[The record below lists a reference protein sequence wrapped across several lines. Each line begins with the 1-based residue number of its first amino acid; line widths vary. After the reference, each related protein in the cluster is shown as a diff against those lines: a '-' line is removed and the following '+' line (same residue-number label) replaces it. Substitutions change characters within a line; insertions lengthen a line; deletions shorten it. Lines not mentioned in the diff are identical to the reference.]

1 MEILFG
7 RNPVLESLRAGR
19 RRARRLFLAEG
30 VQEEGTVSDLLA
42 AARTRE
48 VPVHRVPRSE
58 LDRLIQGA
66 NHQGVALE
74 AASYPYAAVPDM
86 LSAAAAAG
94 EPPFLLL
101 LDLLQDPQNVGT
113 LLRTAE
119 AVGVHG
125 VVLQRRRA
133 VGITP
138 AVVNASSGAVEHLLV
153 AQETNLNHTMEQLKE
168 DGLWFYGL
176 EASPD
181 ATLYSMA
188 DLSGPV
194 GLVVGSEGAGLRR
207 LVRETCDVI
216 LWLPMRGR
224 VESLNAAVAGSVA
237 LYAVWQQ
244 RQFRGARQP

>member
-1 MEILFG
+1 MEILTG

-19 RRARRLFLAEG
+19 REARRLLLAEG
-30 VQEEGTVSDLLA
+30 VQERSVSELLN
-42 AARTRE
+42 AARASGL
-48 VPVHRVPRSE
+48 RVQRVARSE
-58 LDRLIQGA
+58 LDRLAQHA
-66 NHQGVALE
+66 HHQGVALE
-74 AASYPYAAVPDM
+74 TSNYPYAAVPDM

-138 AVVNASSGAVEHLLV
+138 AVVNASAGAVEHLLV
-153 AQETNLNHTMEQLKE
+153 TQETNLSYAMEQLKA

-176 EASPD
+176 EVSPE
-181 ATLYSMA
+181 AALYSTA
-188 DLSGPV
+188 DLSGPL

-207 LVRETCDVI
+207 LVRRTCDVI
-216 LWLPMRGR
+216 IRLPMRGR
-224 VESLNAAVAGSVA
+224 VDSLNASVAGSIA

-244 RQFRGARQP
+244 RRFRGALPA